1 MLLAPQRTK
10 PRRSLYALVYRAG
23 IDLAGTHITCDAT
36 GFPSDLIFLSHAR
49 ALAPRGPV
57 ALSGARAGR
66 RQIVTTELT
75 LRLLGDVGE
84 KLRSRA
90 LPAAFGRPFNLGDQ
104 RIEVVPTGH
113 LPGAAAL
120 LCESEERRIFYLGAF
135 CPEPW
140 VAGVEA
146 SEVRNAD
153 AVCVDATFGDPRLGF
168 PPRREAIASVR
179 TFVKTTLDEGQ
190 TPVLL
195 ASPFGALPAVALD
208 LAEAGFALRAH
219 PRVAAVLARLRV
231 VCERLPVSTRF
242 AGRIAKNEVL
252 LWPPEARDA
261 ESLAALD
268 NLRLALV
275 SGLAAEP
282 GVLGRMR
289 LSHGFALTNLASAV
303 EIQAAIKA
311 TGAKEVALFHGG
323 AEPLAALLRERGLD
337 AYALGPP
344 RQMTLPGGL

>member
-1 MLLAPQRTK
+1 MK
-10 PRRSLYALVYRAG
+10 PRHHQPHAFVYRAG
-23 IDLAGTHITCDAT
+23 IGLAGTHITCDAT

-49 ALAPRGPV
+49 ALAPHGPV

-75 LRLLGDVGE
+75 LRLLGDAGE

-120 LCESEERRIFYLGAF
+120 LCESEERRLFYLGAF
-135 CPEPW
+135 CPEPLL
-140 VAGVEA
+140 AGLEA
-146 SEVRNAD
+146 SEVRSSN
-153 AVCVDATFGDPRLGF
+153 AVCIDATFGDPSLTFR
-168 PPRREAIASVR
+168 PRREAIADVR
-179 TFVKTTLDEGQ
+179 TFVKTTLDDGQ

-195 ASPFGALPAVALD
+195 ASPFGALPAVAHD

-219 PRVAAVLARLRV
+219 PRVSAVLTRLRAV
-231 VCERLPVSTRF
+231 WESVPVPARF
-242 AGRIAKNEVL
+242 AGRIARSEVL

-282 GVLGRMR
+282 GVLERMR

-303 EIQAAIKA
+303 EILAAVEA
-311 TGAKEVALFHGG
+311 TGAREVALFHGG

-344 RQMTLPGGL
+344 RQMTLPGGI